1 MTQGSGPDLALAA
14 AVRRLRTTRG
24 MTLEAL
30 AHPAGV
36 TTDTV
41 GRIER
46 AQSEPAW
53 MTVRAIA
60 RGLRVSLVELAE
72 AVEAEASRK

>member
-1 MTQGSGPDLALAA
+1 
-14 AVRRLRTTRG
+14 

-30 AHPAGV
+30 ARAAGV
-36 TTDTV
+36 TTNTL

-53 MTVRAIA
+53 TTVRAIA
-60 RGLRVSLVELAE
+60 GALALSLVELLE
-72 AVEAEASRK
+72 AVEAEASSQR